1 MKYDVIV
8 IGGGHAG
15 CEAAHASAKLGC
27 ATAMILPDIKSIARM
42 SCNPAIGGPGK
53 SQIVSEIDALGGLMA
68 SVTDRSGIQ
77 FRTLN
82 ASKGAAVRAN
92 RAQADTAVYEN
103 VMMETLQAVENLSMV
118 EGSVSGI
125 IAEGGKVLGVRLKSG
140 EELPCK
146 ALIVCT
152 GTFLNGLLHT
162 GMESRPGGRNG
173 EPPSKDLSESLKKIG
188 FELSRMKTG
197 TPPRLHRD
205 TINYSKLAI
214 QPGDIPPRP
223 FSFFTEKLERPAVP
237 CHLTWTN
244 EKTHEVIR
252 RSFDRSPLFTGV
264 IEGIGPRYCPSIED
278 KVVRFPERNSHHIFI
293 EPVSQS
299 SSLVYP
305 NGISTSLPA
314 DVQLDFVRTVSGLED
329 AQIVI
334 PGYAVEYDF
343 APPTQI
349 FPTLETKLVSNL
361 YFAGQINGTSGYE
374 EAAGQGIL
382 AGINAALKLQGRE
395 PVIFRRQESYIG
407 VMVDDLTTLGTDE
420 PYRMF
425 TSRAEHRLLLRQDNA
440 DTRFCGIGREIGLL
454 PEEKYLFFLDKQRKI
469 KKLVSRLKAEQLTP
483 SKENLQKLKNAGLP
497 EPADILSLAQYL
509 KRPDVSLKDESV
521 FGDMSEFT
529 QDEIERS
536 EIEIKYE
543 GYITRQKQWIKEL
556 EGVDKMPLGRET
568 DYKNISGLS
577 REVVQKLESVRP
589 VTFGQASRI
598 SGVTPAA
605 LSMLLIHL
613 KTGGGKTKHV
623 PPNE

>member
-27 ATAMILPDIKSIARM
+27 ATAMILPDTKSIARM

-92 RAQADTAVYEN
+92 RAQADTAVYES
-103 VMMETLQAVENLSMV
+103 VMMETLQTVNNLSMV
-118 EGSVSGI
+118 EGSVTGI
-125 IAEGGKVLGVRLKSG
+125 IVEGGKVLGVRLKSG

-146 ALIVCT
+146 AVIVCT

-173 EPPSKDLSESLKKIG
+173 EPPSKELSDSLKKIG

-205 TINYSKLAI
+205 TIDYSKLAI

-223 FSFFTEKLERPAVP
+223 FSFFTEILDRPAVP
-237 CHLTWTN
+237 CHLTWSN

-299 SSLVYP
+299 SPLVYP

-314 DVQLDFVRTVSGLED
+314 DVQIDFVRTVSGLED

-349 FPTLETKLVSNL
+349 FPTLETKLVLNL

-483 SKENLQKLKNAGLP
+483 SKETLQKLKNAGLP
-497 EPADILSLAQYL
+497 EPADIMSLAQYL

-521 FGDMSEFT
+521 FGDMSEFA

-543 GYITRQKQWIKEL
+543 GYIARQKQWIKEL
-556 EGVDKMPLGRET
+556 EGVDKMPLDREI

-605 LSMLLIHL
+605 ISILIINLKKQGHL
-613 KTGGGKTKHV
+613 
-623 PPNE
+623 